1 MTKETTNSKH
11 VESRGYEPPRIV
23 SHSAEGLQKV
33 SLAMNACSGFSRS
46 RDDDDKGEST
56 TTY

>member
-1 MTKETTNSKH
+1 MNDKTPKIIQAESK
-11 VESRGYEPPRIV
+11 GYEPPRIV

-33 SLAMNACSGFSRS
+33 SLAMNACTGFSRS
-46 RDDDDKGEST
+46 RDDDEEDKST

>member
-1 MTKETTNSKH
+1 MTDKTDKNTAAE
-11 VESRGYEPPRIV
+11 VRIYEAPRIV

-33 SLAMNACSGFSRS
+33 SLAMNACTGFSRS
-46 RDDDDKGEST
+46 RDDDGDDKST